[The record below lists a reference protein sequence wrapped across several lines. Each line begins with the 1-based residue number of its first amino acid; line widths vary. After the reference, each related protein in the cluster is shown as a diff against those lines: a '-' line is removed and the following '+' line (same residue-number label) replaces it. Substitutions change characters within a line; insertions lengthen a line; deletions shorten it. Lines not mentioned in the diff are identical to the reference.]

1 MADYYRYLWSTTWPY
16 LIVLLL
22 IWVIVLSRLSWKF
35 INTWRYARDAWGF
48 LLWAIRASIWVVVL
62 GAYTELLL
70 FSQPDWFHE
79 PGIIQ
84 GSVQGKSFD
93 SGSSSYVV
101 DIRSGT
107 QRKQFYVDYYVYEHL
122 KVDDQVK
129 FTYLPTR
136 REVVRCELMGS
147 LL

>member
-1 MADYYRYLWSTTWPY
+1 MVEYYCYLWSTTWPN
-16 LIVLLL
+16 LILLFLIFGVVLF
-22 IWVIVLSRLSWKF
+22 RLGWKF
-35 INTWRYARDAWGF
+35 VSTWRYARDAWGL
-48 LLWAIRASIWVVVL
+48 LLWAVKATIWVGVL
-62 GAYTELLL
+62 GVYTELLL
-70 FSQPDWFHE
+70 FSQPDWFHK

-84 GSVQGKSFD
+84 GSVQGKLFD

-107 QRKQFYVDYYVYEHL
+107 QRTQFYVDNYVYEQL

-129 FTYLPTR
+129 LMYLATR
-136 REVVRCELMGS
+136 REVVRCELVGS